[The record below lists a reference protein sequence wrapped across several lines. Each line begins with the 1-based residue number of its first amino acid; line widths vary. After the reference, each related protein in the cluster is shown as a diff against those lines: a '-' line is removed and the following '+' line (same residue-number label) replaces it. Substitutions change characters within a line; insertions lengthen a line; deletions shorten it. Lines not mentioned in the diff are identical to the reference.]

1 MSGLGNKEIFA
12 KNLRYYID
20 RSGKTQKDFAD
31 IVGVAY
37 STFNDWVN
45 AKKYPRI
52 DKIEILANYFGIQKS
67 DLIEEKITE
76 EKEKDNDAI
85 ADLIVRIRS
94 DKPLFN
100 VIDALARDEEFL
112 AAVKALCSLEGE
124 QKSSVSEMLK
134 TFSK

>member
-67 DLIEEKITE
+67 DLIEEKMTE

-100 VIDALARDEEFL
+100 VIDALAKDEEFL
-112 AAVKALCSLEGE
+112 AAVKAFCSLNGE